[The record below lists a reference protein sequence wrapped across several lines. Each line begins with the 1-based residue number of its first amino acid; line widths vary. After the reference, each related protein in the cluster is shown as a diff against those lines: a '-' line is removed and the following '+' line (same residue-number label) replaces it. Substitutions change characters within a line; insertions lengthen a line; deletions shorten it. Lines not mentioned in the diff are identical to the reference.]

1 MNTIQKIAV
10 SLGGA
15 ALVVTGAVGMAGL
28 ANAETPSTAPA
39 PATQT
44 WRRGL
49 RNGAGYGATQNASD
63 LAGRL
68 DVPADAVSAALAR
81 YHAENPVTTRGRDLS
96 AEQQDAAH
104 EKLATFLATELK
116 VDKAKVLQAL
126 EARPVERRAER
137 TAQVRTRL
145 ESAVKAGTLTQEQAD
160 AVVAAH
166 ESGAMG
172 GGTGGM
178 GGGMGRGPRR

>member
-44 WRRGL
+44 WQRGL

-68 DVPADAVSAALAR
+68 GVPADAVSAALAR

-116 VDKAKVLQAL
+116 VDKAKG
-126 EARPVERRAER
+126 RAER